1 MSTLTDSQALNLLI
15 ARQNIPHSDMLALM
29 RRIMAGEMPPTVI
42 AALAMGLR
50 SKPESVDEIV
60 AAAQVMRELAT
71 PVVAPVCRHLVDV
84 CGTGGDGAST
94 FNISTAAMLVA
105 AAAGAQVAKHG
116 GRSVSSNSGSADVLQ
131 ALGVHIDL
139 TPAQVAQCL
148 QATGIGFMFAP
159 HHHGAMK
166 HAAPVRKA
174 LGVRTFFNIL
184 GPLTNPARAPNQLM
198 GVFHP
203 DLVSLQAQVLQ
214 RLGSHHVMVVH
225 GVSDGLDEISLSGPT
240 VVAELRAGQITHYT
254 LHPSDFGMQQYPVA
268 ALKAHGAL
276 ESVQCI
282 QRALAN
288 EAGPLRDIV
297 LLNAGAALYCANL
310 VDSLQAGVDAARSAV
325 ASGQAITKLAQ
336 LVATT
341 QNFKI
346 TS

>member
-1 MSTLTDSQALNLLI
+1 MSTLTDPQALNLLI
-15 ARQNIPHSDMLALM
+15 ARQDIPHADMLALM
-29 RRIMAGEMPPTVI
+29 RRIMTGEMPPPVI
-42 AALAMGLR
+42 AALAIGLR
-50 SKPESVDEIV
+50 SKPESVDEIA
-60 AAAQVMRELAT
+60 AAAQVMREFAT
-71 PVVAPVCRHLVDV
+71 PVAVPAQAHLVDV

-148 QATGIGFMFAP
+148 ETTGIGFMFAP

-166 HAAPVRKA
+166 HAAAVRKA

-184 GPLTNPARAPNQLM
+184 GPLTNPANAPNQLM

-203 DLVSLQAQVLQ
+203 DLVSLQAKVLQ
-214 RLGSHHVMVVH
+214 RFGSHHVMVVH
-225 GVSDGLDEISLSGPT
+225 GMSDGLDEISLSGPT
-240 VVAELRAGQITHYT
+240 VVAELKAGQITHYT
-254 LHPSDFGMQQYPVA
+254 LHPSDFGMRQCPVSALSA
-268 ALKAHGAL
+268 AGAL
-276 ESVQCI
+276 QSVQCI

-288 EAGPLRDIV
+288 ESGPERDIV
-297 LLNAGAALYCANL
+297 LLNAGAALYCANV
-310 VDSLQAGVDAARSAV
+310 VDSMHSGVEAARSAISCGL
-325 ASGQAITKLAQ
+325 ATAKLAQ
-336 LVATT
+336 LVAAT

-346 TS
+346 TI